1 MGDLKYM
8 DKALFESFI
17 EKIPFVLKP
26 QKMSIYQI
34 QLMFKVLYSGAM
46 RINEV
51 LQITPNDVM
60 PNKRIRLRYTKTG
73 WKNCDCSIWKY
84 YPKRLDKVDL
94 NCSKC
99 HGQGKVRTIQYAWI
113 TDQVYNELQEFVK
126 DLPKDMRIFPIS
138 DRMALNYANE
148 VMGARTHT
156 FRHSRLTEM
165 INTGQIQPDMV
176 RQKAR
181 HTNLQVTSEYIQ
193 SNPDLAQKRENEIM
207 RD

>member
-8 DKALFESFI
+8 DKALFDSFI

-26 QKMSIYQI
+26 QKMSIYQV

-60 PNKRIRLRYTKTG
+60 PDKKIRLRYTKTG
-73 WKNCDCSIWKY
+73 WKNCDCTIWEY
-84 YPKRLDKVDL
+84 YPKRIKEQKPGCL
-94 NCSKC
+94 KC

-113 TDQVYNELQEFVK
+113 TDQVYNELQEFIK
-126 DLPKDMRIFPIS
+126 DLPKDIRIFPIT
-138 DRMALNYANE
+138 DRMALNYAND

-156 FRHSRLTEM
+156 FRHSRLTRM
-165 INTGQIQPDMV
+165 IRTGQIDPDEI

-181 HTNLQVTSEYIQ
+181 HANLQVTSNYIQ
-193 SNPDLAQKRENEIM
+193 SNTDLAQAKENEVLK
-207 RD
+207 D